1 MPECRTAVVLD
12 GRNSGQPDG
21 REVGTTCSDG
31 AAGRRSTVADEARAD
46 GARADGATERVT
58 GRRIAAR
65 PVAAR
70 LTAA

>member
-1 MPECRTAVVLD
+1 MPD

-46 GARADGATERVT
+46 GATERVA